1 MATGR
6 KIKGTLEDLLL
17 RHGAIDEL
25 QLKHARE
32 EQARSGGE
40 LGRVLVSVGAISEAL
55 LLRILAHQR
64 GLPLVDPARMD
75 IEQAVLEAIPVRVC
89 ELHHVIPVGTDP
101 ATGAIEIATAQ
112 PEDVEHL
119 RDIEVECEITALA
132 VVATTAAIARG
143 IRRHYYG
150 DAPERRAPPQRIT
163 EADLPEA
170 AVEPEVEPEPE
181 AVLEPDPAGDQ
192 LRRLTERLDWMERT
206 ASQTHM
212 ASILA
217 RLDRLEQLHTHALQA
232 LRGISKLLVDVGFA
246 TAEEVVERTG
256 VPLEEPPAG

>member
-25 QLKHARE
+25 QLSHARE

-75 IEQAVLEAIPVRVC
+75 IEQAVLEAIPVRIC

-101 ATGAIEIATAQ
+101 STGAIEVATAQ
-112 PEDVEHL
+112 PE
-119 RDIEVECEITALA
+119 
-132 VVATTAAIARG
+132 
-143 IRRHYYG
+143 
-150 DAPERRAPPQRIT
+150 
-163 EADLPEA
+163 
-170 AVEPEVEPEPE
+170 
-181 AVLEPDPAGDQ
+181 
-192 LRRLTERLDWMERT
+192 
-206 ASQTHM
+206 
-212 ASILA
+212 
-217 RLDRLEQLHTHALQA
+217 
-232 LRGISKLLVDVGFA
+232 
-246 TAEEVVERTG
+246 
-256 VPLEEPPAG
+256 